1 MDKAFLKKMKEYLL
15 EQRKTLL
22 ASLADQGEDM
32 RNLIKTVESGD
43 EADVAADVIDRTLLT
58 ALGAQ
63 DANRLQ
69 QIDSALDRI
78 NQGTYGRC
86 VKCGK
91 EIPQERLEV
100 LPYALMC
107 VNCASAQERKNR
119 QKDCPV
125 KPDNDMSLQ
134 INYDV
139 TRIYQFG
146 VSCFF
151 CQLNCAVKGTV
162 YAVCCVGIRIN
173 ADWNT

>member
-43 EADVAADVIDRTLLT
+43 EADVAADVIDRTLLN

-69 QIDSALDRI
+69 QIDKALDRI

-119 QKDCPV
+119 
-125 KPDNDMSLQ
+125 
-134 INYDV
+134 
-139 TRIYQFG
+139 
-146 VSCFF
+146 
-151 CQLNCAVKGTV
+151 
-162 YAVCCVGIRIN
+162 
-173 ADWNT
+173 

>member
-1 MDKAFLKKMKEYLL
+1 MTTQVKNRFGRIEKLDKAFLKKMKEYLL

-32 RNLIKTVESGD
+32 RNLVKTVESGD

-58 ALGAQ
+58 ALGTQ

-91 EIPQERLEV
+91 EIPHERLEV

-107 VNCASAQERKNR
+107 ITCARSQERKNR
-119 QKDCPV
+119 
-125 KPDNDMSLQ
+125 
-134 INYDV
+134 
-139 TRIYQFG
+139 
-146 VSCFF
+146 
-151 CQLNCAVKGTV
+151 
-162 YAVCCVGIRIN
+162 
-173 ADWNT
+173 